1 MAEIAAALGIPTP
14 QVPESTAALARID
27 ELKDAEARLPR
38 VRSRV
43 NVMQAHIE
51 QLETQKRDLED
62 GIDDFTLENAEL
74 LEAQRQDQA
83 RLRHLSSELL
93 KHEAYETLAAEAPE
107 DPEDIAPENFAELL
121 DRVESLSDQGVR
133 FVGDPKVVL
142 GLDEHATLNS
152 ASAMAWDVMLTLRDY
167 LRAKA
172 DGKATNGV
180 DHYLKNTP
188 PGYRQIPPNKHA
200 ALESQATMTQFGN
213 LRVFPVP
220 HDVDASGRAEM
231 QAHFKLTKLGMVSP
245 RLYYLDN
252 VNSDGCIYIGYIGP
266 HLRNTQ
272 TN

>member
-1 MAEIAAALGIPTP
+1 MMDVAQALGTTEDLSAH
-14 QVPESTAALARID
+14 PEAALARVE
-27 ELKDAEARLPR
+27 ELKESAARLPR
-38 VRSRV
+38 VRARMES
-43 NVMQAHIE
+43 MQAYIE

-62 GIDDFTLENAEL
+62 GIEDFTLENAEL

-83 RLRHLSSELL
+83 RLRHLSNELW
-93 KHEAYETLAAEAPE
+93 KHRAYENLPLETPE
-107 DPEDIAPENFAELL
+107 DPEDCAPENFAELL
-121 DRVESLSDQGVR
+121 DRAESLSDQGVR

-167 LRAKA
+167 LRAKK
-172 DGKATNGV
+172 DGKAINGV

-188 PGYRQIPPNKHA
+188 PGYRQVPPNKHA

-252 VNSDGCIYIGYIGP
+252 ATSDGCVYIGYIGP